1 MPDVND
7 PSHVRI
13 VRSSAGMWQELL
25 PGTIDLNRSRF
36 TLMLFSSPDRG
47 SSKTSA
53 ARLPGIMNILG
64 CLQERLHP
72 RWTAL
77 RLESAFVHREDSDMD
92 QAGIA
97 SLQQRIADIVGE
109 RHLLTDT
116 ESRTFYSTDVFRQ
129 ADVLAGMVVQP
140 GTVDELQAVVRACAQ
155 SRAPMV
161 VRGGGASYTDGYLPT
176 KPGTVLFDMGRL
188 TGIDVNEQDMT
199 VTVEPGVTWAA
210 LYDTLARRG
219 LRTPMWGPF
228 SGLAATVGGGM
239 SHYAVNY
246 GSGIYGVSAESL
258 TCMDVIL
265 ASGEILSTGSAGGE
279 GHSPFFRFYG
289 PDLAGLFVGDAGA
302 FGIKARMTLRMMHKP
317 EGFAAASFGFPDGE
331 SCLQTLIEIAPLGI
345 VAQNFALDPR
355 QQKTALNQMES
366 TDPLQAA
373 WSVFRS
379 ARNPVDG
386 AFQVM
391 KMGLAGRRF
400 LKDAVYSAH
409 FSTEGVNDAEARQK
423 LAAVRKIA
431 SRRGAEVANS
441 IPVYFHA
448 EPFME
453 LLPILGPRG
462 ERWKPTHGILP
473 LSKVLQHH
481 ADFEALL
488 NEYRERM
495 RKHRVALHRML
506 VSFSTNAFIYEPTF
520 LWEDEQ
526 TVYHR
531 RVYPPDLLA
540 AKPVYPP
547 NPEGRALVFEIKER
561 ISELCI
567 KNGASHLQVG
577 KDYPYLRTRKPEVR
591 RLLIELKRL
600 LDPDSL
606 MNPGALGLPER

>member
-1 MPDVND
+1 MPRQQWHQYFVTGCCCRRPKLEVLLRAGTEAVDQQYGTASHHARRWPVMSRSAAGLQSGYVQAVGIVAPGHRQRVVIRGSGCARQCNEQQRRHQVPMPDVND

-129 ADVLAGMVVQP
+129 ANVLAGMVVQP

-355 QQKTALNQMES
+355 QQKTAL
-366 TDPLQAA
+366 
-373 WSVFRS
+373 
-379 ARNPVDG
+379 
-386 AFQVM
+386 
-391 KMGLAGRRF
+391 
-400 LKDAVYSAH
+400 
-409 FSTEGVNDAEARQK
+409 
-423 LAAVRKIA
+423 
-431 SRRGAEVANS
+431 
-441 IPVYFHA
+441 
-448 EPFME
+448 
-453 LLPILGPRG
+453 
-462 ERWKPTHGILP
+462 
-473 LSKVLQHH
+473 
-481 ADFEALL
+481 
-488 NEYRERM
+488 
-495 RKHRVALHRML
+495 
-506 VSFSTNAFIYEPTF
+506 
-520 LWEDEQ
+520 
-526 TVYHR
+526 
-531 RVYPPDLLA
+531 
-540 AKPVYPP
+540 
-547 NPEGRALVFEIKER
+547 
-561 ISELCI
+561 
-567 KNGASHLQVG
+567 
-577 KDYPYLRTRKPEVR
+577 
-591 RLLIELKRL
+591 
-600 LDPDSL
+600 
-606 MNPGALGLPER
+606 